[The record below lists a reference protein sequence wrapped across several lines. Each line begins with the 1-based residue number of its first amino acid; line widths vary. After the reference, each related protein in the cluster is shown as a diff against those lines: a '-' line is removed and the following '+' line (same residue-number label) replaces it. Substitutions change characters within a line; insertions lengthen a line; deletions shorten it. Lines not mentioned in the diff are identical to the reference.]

1 MCMEMKTIPKD
12 KYYAFTLDDYA
23 TVSFVSASKVY
34 FGTLDDFARLFVG
47 DKNKRL
53 KAPFEAFK
61 SGEKNVLCDVAYNK
75 AKFATPIKVL
85 DVKERETGKGKYD
98 HDNIYGFPYNMHFS
112 KSVETRYLI
121 KYGKLFYVA
130 YRLRVENL
138 TYEDEF
144 KKSGLSPI
152 DRFWGFPCLIQKISG
167 RGKKTIY
174 ENVLLEYTGEYK
186 TKNKAEEVFYSDEPL
201 DYKEFFNDVF
211 GDG

>member
-1 MCMEMKTIPKD
+1 MEMKKTTPTD

-23 TVSFVSASKVY
+23 TVSFVSASKTY

-47 DKNKRL
+47 NSNEGL

-61 SGEKNVLCDVAYNK
+61 KGDKEVLCDVAYNK
-75 AKFATPIKVL
+75 AKFATRVKVL
-85 DVKERETGKGKYD
+85 DVKEIETGKGKYD
-98 HDNIYGFPYNMHFS
+98 HDNIYGFPYNMHFN
-112 KSVETRYLI
+112 KKVETRYLI

-130 YRLRVENL
+130 YRLQVENL

-152 DRFWGFPCLIQKISG
+152 DRFWGFPCMIQKISG
-167 RGKKTIY
+167 KGKKTIY
-174 ENVLLEYTGEYK
+174 ENVLLEYTDEYK
-186 TKNKAEEVFYSDEPL
+186 TRNKAEEVFYSDEPL

>member
-47 DKNKRL
+47 DKNERL

-130 YRLRVENL
+130 YRLARVVV
-138 TYEDEF
+138 
-144 KKSGLSPI
+144 
-152 DRFWGFPCLIQKISG
+152 CQKMFQQSCWRSSIHTMKRRWISG
-167 RGKKTIY
+167 AKRKLRGVNI
-174 ENVLLEYTGEYK
+174 
-186 TKNKAEEVFYSDEPL
+186 TKPVFIL
-201 DYKEFFNDVF
+201 
-211 GDG
+211 